1 MKQFI
6 WNLRCMLSTRKHRKW
21 SNDYEWYKYLVIADI
36 EIFFSRF
43 RKRPDDEIPF

>member
-21 SNDYEWYKYLVIADI
+21 SNEYEWYKYLVITDI
-36 EIFFSRF
+36 DGFFSRF
-43 RKRPDDEIPF
+43 RKRTDDEMPF